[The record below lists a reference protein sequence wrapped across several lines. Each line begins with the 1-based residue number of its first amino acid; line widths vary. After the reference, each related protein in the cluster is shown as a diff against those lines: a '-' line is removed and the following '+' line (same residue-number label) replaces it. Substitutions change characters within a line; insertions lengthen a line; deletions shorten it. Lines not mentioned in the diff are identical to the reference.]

1 MKPQFHFEQ
10 KKFEALVPKQQHK
23 KCAELLRHVYSTF
36 TPSTFQRV
44 ELEEYK
50 KMTQWMHL
58 NLPTL
63 TTQEELAS
71 RFHFHRTHADISVKE
86 HNLLQKPE
94 PLQVTT
100 TDKDTGL
107 EFLSIDIYLDH
118 LRSTHNIG
126 SIIRTTEALRLGSLF
141 FSNEMAAPSHIQ
153 VQNTSM
159 GASRWVTCA
168 QDRSLDSLKRPII
181 ALETIPDAT
190 PYYEFTFPDAFTLVV
205 GNEELGCSKASLAIA
220 DYYIQIPL
228 YGRKNSLN
236 VATAFAIVAAE
247 IVKQKQQ
254 RLRNDQN

>member
-10 KKFEALVPKQQHK
+10 KKFETLKPKQQHK
-23 KCAELLRHVYSTF
+23 KCAELLKSVYSTYD
-36 TPSTFQRV
+36 SFQLA
-44 ELEEYK
+44 ELDEYK

-58 NLPTL
+58 NLPML

-71 RFHFHRTHADISVKE
+71 RFHFHRSQADISLKE

-94 PLQVTT
+94 HPQVTT
-100 TDKDTGL
+100 SDKDTGL
-107 EFLSIDIYLDH
+107 EFLPIDIYLDH

-126 SIIRTTEALRLGSLF
+126 SILRTTEALRLGHLF
-141 FSNEMAAPSHIQ
+141 FSSEMAAPDHIQ

-159 GASRWVTCA
+159 GAAAWVTCA
-168 QDRSLDSLKRPII
+168 QNRTLDSLKRPII
-181 ALETIPDAT
+181 ALETIPEAA
-190 PYYEFTFPDAFTLVV
+190 PYYEFPFPDSFTLVV

-247 IVKQKQQ
+247 IVKQKKLKN
-254 RLRNDQN
+254 R